1 MLKYGEYSTL
11 DSGKLGK
18 FKNIFKTDR
27 LQLTD
32 TNGITSS
39 KTTRIWIKCG
49 LSIAVLEKMNKSH
62 LKTQIK

>member
-18 FKNIFKTDR
+18 FKKIFKTDR

-39 KTTRIWIKCG
+39 KTTRI
-49 LSIAVLEKMNKSH
+49 
-62 LKTQIK
+62 

>member
-1 MLKYGEYSTL
+1 MSLIHFKTVTNIIKYGEYSTL
-11 DSGKLGK
+11 DSGKQGK

-39 KTTRIWIKCG
+39 KTTRI
-49 LSIAVLEKMNKSH
+49 
-62 LKTQIK
+62 